1 MAKGERTMTTEDK
14 KMDNPIQDIK
24 VEEEL
29 LNLKM
34 VEQPSFENVF
44 TDKAKQFAK
53 DLGKI
58 KVNKGNGVRRPNVLL
73 YGEAG
78 SGKSVFARQLHLS
91 SQATDMPTSNFYR
104 VNFSASND
112 VQDLVGHLMPYET
125 TNNTIGLKFIKNV
138 LYKAVEE
145 GGMFLADEQNRALM
159 EVLSRLFNLLDYSNE
174 FEVPENNEVIPVHPN
189 FWYIGTMNPV
199 GNGYTTNQLDKAL
212 EQRFTVKYEFGF
224 DEPMI
229 DEENM
234 IFNLLGKDKE
244 FSERMMSWVNTIRKE
259 GSGTVI
265 SSREISDICSM
276 ISNGL
281 GIKESINYTLSSAY
295 SLDKIKEMY
304 ATALIKFRKV
314 VIS

>member
-1 MAKGERTMTTEDK
+1 MSYENTETME
-14 KMDNPIQDIK
+14 NPIQEDIK

-29 LNLKM
+29 LQLKM
-34 VEQPSFENVF
+34 VEEPTYENVF
-44 TDKAKQFAK
+44 TEKAKKFAK
-53 DLGKI
+53 DVGKI
-58 KVNKGNGVRRPNVLL
+58 KVNKGNGIRRPNILL

-91 SQATDMPTSNFYR
+91 SQATDMPTSDFYR

-112 VQDLVGHLMPYET
+112 VQDLVGQQMPMNDVE
-125 TNNTIGLKFIKNV
+125 NKFISLRFQQGS
-138 LYKAVEE
+138 LYKAVNT

-174 FEVPENNEVIPVHPN
+174 FEVPENAEVIPVHPN

-199 GNGYTTNQLDKAL
+199 GKGYTTNQLDKAL
-212 EQRFTVKYEFGF
+212 EQRFTIKYEFGF
-224 DEPMI
+224 DEPII

-244 FSERMMSWVNTIRKE
+244 FAERMMSWVHTIRKE
-259 GSGTVI
+259 GNDTIV
-265 SSREISDICSM
+265 SSREVSDICSM
-276 ISNGL
+276 IANGIP
-281 GIKESINYTLSSAY
+281 IKESIEYTLSSAY
-295 SLDKIKEMY
+295 SPEKIKQMY

-314 VIS
+314 ILS

>member
-1 MAKGERTMTTEDK
+1 MSYENTETME
-14 KMDNPIQDIK
+14 NPIEDIK

-29 LNLKM
+29 LHLKM
-34 VEQPSFENVF
+34 VEEPTFENVF
-44 TDKAKQFAK
+44 TEKAKKFAK

-58 KVNKGNGVRRPNVLL
+58 KINKGNGIRRPNILL

-91 SQATDMPTSNFYR
+91 SQNTDMPTSDFYR

-125 TNNTIGLKFIKNV
+125 ESSTIGLKFIPNV
-138 LYKAVEE
+138 LYKAVSS

-199 GNGYTTNQLDKAL
+199 GNGYVTNTLDKAL
-212 EQRFTVKYEFGF
+212 EQRFSVKYEFGF
-224 DEPMI
+224 DEPI
-229 DEENM
+229 VDEENM

-259 GSGTVI
+259 GNGTIV
-265 SSREISDICSM
+265 STREVSDICSM

-281 GIKESINYTLSSAY
+281 PIKESIEYTLASAY
-295 SLDKIKEMY
+295 TPEKIKEMY

-314 VIS
+314 SIS

>member
-1 MAKGERTMTTEDK
+1 MSYENTETME
-14 KMDNPIQDIK
+14 NPIQEDIK

-29 LNLKM
+29 LQLKM
-34 VEQPSFENVF
+34 VEEPTYENVF
-44 TDKAKQFAK
+44 TEKAKKFAK
-53 DLGKI
+53 DVGKI
-58 KVNKGNGVRRPNVLL
+58 KVNKGNGIRRPNILL

-91 SQATDMPTSNFYR
+91 SQATDMPTSDFYR

-112 VQDLVGHLMPYET
+112 VQDLVGQQMPMNDLE
-125 TNNTIGLKFIKNV
+125 NKFISLRFQQGS
-138 LYKAVEE
+138 LYKAVNT

-174 FEVPENNEVIPVHPN
+174 FEVPENAEVIPVHPN

-199 GNGYTTNQLDKAL
+199 GKGYTTNQLDKAL
-212 EQRFTVKYEFGF
+212 EQRFTIKYEFGF
-224 DEPMI
+224 DDPII

-244 FSERMMSWVNTIRKE
+244 FAERMMSWVNTVRKE
-259 GSGTVI
+259 GNDTVV
-265 SSREISDICSM
+265 SSREVSDICSM
-276 ISNGL
+276 ISNGIP
-281 GIKESINYTLSSAY
+281 IKESIEYTLSSAY
-295 SLDKIKEMY
+295 SPEKIKQMY

-314 VIS
+314 VLS

>member
-1 MAKGERTMTTEDK
+1 MSYENTETME
-14 KMDNPIQDIK
+14 NPIQEDIK

-29 LNLKM
+29 LQLKM
-34 VEQPSFENVF
+34 VEEPTYENVF
-44 TDKAKQFAK
+44 TEKAKKFAK
-53 DLGKI
+53 DVGKI
-58 KVNKGNGVRRPNVLL
+58 KVNKGNGIRRPNILL

-91 SQATDMPTSNFYR
+91 SQATDMPTSDFYR

-112 VQDLVGHLMPYET
+112 VQDLVGQQMPMNDVE
-125 TNNTIGLKFIKNV
+125 NKFISLRFQQGS
-138 LYKAVEE
+138 LYKAVDT

-174 FEVPENNEVIPVHPN
+174 FEVPENAEVIPVHPN

-199 GNGYTTNQLDKAL
+199 GKGYTTNQLDKAL
-212 EQRFTVKYEFGF
+212 EQRFTIKYEFGF
-224 DEPMI
+224 DEPII

-244 FSERMMSWVNTIRKE
+244 FAERMMSWVHTIRKE
-259 GSGTVI
+259 GNDTIV
-265 SSREISDICSM
+265 SSREVSDICSM
-276 ISNGL
+276 IANGIP
-281 GIKESINYTLSSAY
+281 IKESIEYTLSSAY
-295 SLDKIKEMY
+295 SPEKIKQMY

-314 VIS
+314 VLS